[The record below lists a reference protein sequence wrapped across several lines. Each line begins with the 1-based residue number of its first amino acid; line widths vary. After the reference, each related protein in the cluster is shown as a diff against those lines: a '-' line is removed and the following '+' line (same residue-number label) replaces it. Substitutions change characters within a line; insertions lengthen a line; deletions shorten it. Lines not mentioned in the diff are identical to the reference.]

1 MKINLQDL
9 HAIGCDGSCSDD
21 KEGNVTD
28 VYDDDDDDDDD
39 DDVIELSQTDIRW
52 KRT

>member
-9 HAIGCDGSCSDD
+9 HADYCDGSCSDD

-28 VYDDDDDDDDD
+28 GYDDDDD
-39 DDVIELSQTDIRW
+39 DDVIELSQAKQTLGG
-52 KRT
+52 KELN